1 MEGSLYLY
9 VMWRS
14 SRNPGPLHKLPV
26 ADVDV
31 FLGKGNLFGGMTETG
46 APKGLIVAVCKGITV
61 GIVVGWWWKKVEE
74 PACWWITAFEG
85 WAAIWIMIGWTL
97 AVVVPAAVTTTEVAV
112 VVELLFSTM
121 ASSIDCCSGTVIN

>member
-1 MEGSLYLY
+1 MERSMYLY
-9 VMWRS
+9 VMCPVCPRH
-14 SRNPGPLHKLPV
+14 NLPV